1 MKAALES
8 THVLTRIDGQLCRL
22 WKGTTEGGI
31 PFLAFVARV
40 AVDVDDDSAEFDRE
54 LQATGEPIELATR
67 EVLSTRMLH

>member
-31 PFLAFVARV
+31 PFLAFVARI
-40 AVDVDDDSAEFDRE
+40 A
-54 LQATGEPIELATR
+54 ELATR
-67 EVLSTRMLH
+67 DVFSTRLLH